1 MSTVNKSL
9 FGFMQL
15 HIASVRF
22 AFVLK
27 PQSFPLFVLA
37 LWTFVLLE
45 AMFSFR
51 DVYEVPLENG
61 DFGGHRLVR

>member
-1 MSTVNKSL
+1 MNTVSKSL
-9 FGFMQL
+9 FGFML
-15 HIASVRF
+15 LLVASVRF
-22 AFVLK
+22 AFVVK